1 MQGFGEINTWFRHKN
16 MHINKMFIIN
26 NSLEIYPNNE
36 HKNMVKSQPIS
47 RVLSCMIINLGLL
60 SPKTSSSLPYSVP

>member
-26 NSLEIYPNNE
+26 NSLGIYFNNRD
-36 HKNMVKSQPIS
+36 KNMLKKFYIYHI
-47 RVLSCMIINLGLL
+47 LIFNNNL
-60 SPKTSSSLPYSVP
+60 